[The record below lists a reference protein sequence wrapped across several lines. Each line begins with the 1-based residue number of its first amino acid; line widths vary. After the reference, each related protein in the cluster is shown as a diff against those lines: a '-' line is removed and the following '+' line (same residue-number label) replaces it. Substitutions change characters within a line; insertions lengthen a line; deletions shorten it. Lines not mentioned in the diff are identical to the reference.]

1 MQLRDAAGRDGRHIN
16 RTFAQTQLIRVALTV
31 NDLALALTSEHRLE
45 LLENRCELH
54 LRGLHDA
61 ELPR

>member
-1 MQLRDAAGRDGRHIN
+1 MQLRDAAGRDGRNIN

-45 LLENRCELH
+45 LLENRCKLH